1 MSAPLAERLRP
12 KTIDDYIGQEHL
24 VGKNGVFRKFFETGN
39 VPSFILWGPPGVG
52 KTTLAKIVA
61 TQLERPFFTLSAV
74 TSGVKDVREVIES
87 AKKQRFFDA
96 KPPLLFIDEIHRF
109 NKSQQDSL
117 LGAVEQGT
125 VTLIG
130 ATTENP
136 SFEVIS
142 PLLSRCQVY
151 ILRPMEDKDLQTL
164 LDRALTTDAELKARE
179 VEVRQTGAL
188 FKFSGGDA
196 RKLLNILDI
205 LAGATDGKLTIT
217 DQYVTDCLQQNI
229 ALYDKNGEQ
238 HYDVISAFIKS
249 VRGSDPNAAI
259 YYLARMLAG
268 GEEPRFLARR
278 LVILA
283 SEDIGLANPNALLLA
298 NACFDTVHK
307 IGMPE
312 ARITLAETTIYLA
325 TSPKSN
331 SAYMAIN
338 KAMSLVEH
346 DTTNRPVPLHLRN
359 APTKLMDKAGYGK
372 GYKYAHDFAGNF
384 AEQEFLPDTLA
395 GTNVYEP
402 NTGNATEAK
411 IAERMRELWRDKYK

>member
-1 MSAPLAERLRP
+1 MSIPLAERLRP
-12 KTIDDYIGQEHL
+12 RTLDDYIGQEHL
-24 VGKNGVFRKFFETGN
+24 VGGNGVFRKFLETGN

-87 AKKQRFFDA
+87 ARKQRFFDQKA
-96 KPPLLFIDEIHRF
+96 PLLFIDEIHRF

-117 LGAVEQGT
+117 LGAVEQG
-125 VTLIG
+125 VFTLIG

-151 ILRPMEDKDLQTL
+151 ILKSLEDKDLQTL
-164 LDRALTTDAELKARE
+164 LDRALTTDTELKERDIE
-179 VEVRQTGAL
+179 VVETGAL
-188 FKFSGGDA
+188 FRFSGGDA
-196 RKLLNILDI
+196 RKLLNILEI
-205 LAGATDGKLTIT
+205 VVGATDGKVTIT
-217 DQYVTDCLQQNI
+217 DRYVTDCLQQNI

-338 KAMSLVEH
+338 DALELVRQ
-346 DTTNRPVPLHLRN
+346 TGNLPVPLHLRN
-359 APTKLMDKAGYGK
+359 APTKLMKQLGYGDN
-372 GYKYAHDFAGNF
+372 YKYAHDYPGNF
-384 AEQEFLPDTLA
+384 VRQQFLPDELKDRRIW
-395 GTNVYEP
+395 EP
-402 NTGNATEAK
+402 QANAAEQK
-411 IAERMRELWRDKYK
+411 HKERMQALWGKERF